1 MRTITRITIAMLVAS
16 ALILA
21 SWARVEAQT
30 TWELGLKGGVGFAKL
45 SGSGLSDTEPFFAD
59 LGSGFTAQGSL
70 TAGLG
75 DMKTGFMGGGY
86 VTAHVTPKFGIRLE
100 ALYASKGTK
109 GDNSGSIGVY
119 DATNVFQ
126 GNFDVSG
133 TNTITIN
140 YFELPLL
147 AVMYFPSSPTGSFE
161 VFAGPSFAFKTSAKS
176 KAELTL
182 SGFGSSQ
189 TGTDTQDISNQVAD
203 TDVGGVLG
211 VGYSHKTSNAIL
223 SVDLR
228 WTQGF
233 SKVDDSGGQDWKNQ
247 NLSLMVGVGFPIGGT
262 K

>member
-1 MRTITRITIAMLVAS
+1 MRTTIRITIAVLAAS

-30 TWELGLKGGVGFAKL
+30 SWELGLKGGVGFTKL
-45 SGSGLSDTEPFFAD
+45 SGSGLTDTEPFFAD
-59 LGSGFTAQGSL
+59 LGGGFTAQGSI
-70 TAGLG
+70 TSGLG
-75 DMKTGFMGGGY
+75 DMRPGFMGGGY
-86 VTAHVTPKFGIRLE
+86 AVAHVTPNFGVRLE
-100 ALYASKGTK
+100 ALYVSKGTK
-109 GDNSGSIGVY
+109 GDNSGSIGIY
-119 DATNVFQ
+119 DASNVFQ
-126 GNFDVSG
+126 GAVDVSG

-147 AVMYFPSSPTGSFE
+147 AVMYFPSGATGSFE

-182 SGFGSSQ
+182 SAGGSSQ
-189 TGTDTQDISNQVAD
+189 TGTDTQDISDQVAD

-211 VGYSHKTSNAIL
+211 VGYSHKTSTAIL

-233 SKVDDSGGQDWKNQ
+233 SKVDDSGSQDWKNQ
-247 NLSLMVGVGFPIGGT
+247 NLSLMVGVGFPMGGT

>member
-1 MRTITRITIAMLVAS
+1 MRTITRYTIAMLVAS

-30 TWELGLKGGVGFAKL
+30 TWELGFKGGVAFAKL
-45 SGSGLSDTEPFFAD
+45 SGSGLSDTQPFFAD
-59 LGSGFTAQGSL
+59 LGGGFSAQGSL

-75 DMKTGFMGGGY
+75 DMKPGFMGGGY
-86 VTAHVTPKFGIRLE
+86 ATAHVTPQFGVRLE
-100 ALYASKGTK
+100 ALYVSKGTK

-119 DATNVFQ
+119 DATNTFL
-126 GNFDVSG
+126 GSIDVSG

-140 YFELPLL
+140 YIELPLL
-147 AVMYFPSSPTGSFE
+147 AVMNFSSSPTGSFE
-161 VFAGPSFAFKTSAKS
+161 VFAGPAFAFKTSAKS
-176 KAELTL
+176 KSELTL
-182 SGFGSSQ
+182 SAGGSSDTQ
-189 TGTDTQDISNQVAD
+189 TDTQDISDQVAD

-233 SKVDDSGGQDWKNQ
+233 SKVDDSGGADWKNQ
-247 NLSLMVGVGFPIGGT
+247 NLSLMVGFGFPMGA